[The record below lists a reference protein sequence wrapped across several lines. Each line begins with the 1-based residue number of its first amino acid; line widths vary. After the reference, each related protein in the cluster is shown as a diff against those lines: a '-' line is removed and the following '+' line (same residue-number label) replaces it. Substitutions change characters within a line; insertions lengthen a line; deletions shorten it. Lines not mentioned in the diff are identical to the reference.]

1 MNEWYRENKYHIDT
15 FFTPIKNFI
24 DTYNIKI
31 KISINQLYNSFIT
44 MAYKG
49 SIKPFKK
56 NSYSYYN
63 IKKSWYNNYY
73 DTTIGSELFDLIYE
87 LKLNSQEYNKNFL
100 DRIQT
105 CSIQNFFETFFID
118 TYNHYET
125 HNDINKLNN
134 IDVYDEHDM

>member
-1 MNEWYRENKYHIDT
+1 MD
-15 FFTPIKNFI
+15 F
-24 DTYNIKI
+24 NI
-31 KISINQLYNSFIT
+31 SVTNQ
-44 MAYKG
+44 
-49 SIKPFKK
+49 PH
-56 NSYSYYN
+56 
-63 IKKSWYNNYY
+63 
-73 DTTIGSELFDLIYE
+73 SEIAALAV
-87 LKLNSQEYNKNFL
+87 FL